1 MIRALLCLLLL
12 AAPAVLRAQAIEI
25 PRWFTE
31 SFFDLREDVRDAAKD
46 GKRLM
51 LYFGQEGCPYCKAL
65 METNFTQP
73 KIVAKTRAHFVAE
86 ALDIWG
92 DREVTD
98 LGGRKTTEKEFSRSL
113 HVQFTPTLLFFDEKG
128 AIVARLNGYYPPHR
142 FEAALDYVGG
152 KMEGKESF
160 ADYMRKH
167 EREPASATLHDEP
180 FFMRPPYDLRRGTKP
195 LAVIFETSYCS
206 GCDELHREGFR
217 RAEVREQLA
226 KFEVARFS
234 LGDPAEVVT
243 PTGARMRAADWAHE
257 LGIAYTPSIVFF
269 DRGKEVFRVEAYVRP
284 FHLAGSFDYVASGAY
299 ATEPSFQRFLQG
311 RRERL
316 RARGESVD
324 LWK

>member
-1 MIRALLCLLLL
+1 MIRVLLSVLLF
-12 AAPAVLRAQAIEI
+12 ATSTAVRAQTIEI

-31 SFFDLREDVRDAAKD
+31 SFLDLRDDVRDAAKD

-92 DREVTD
+92 DREVTGFD
-98 LGGRKTTEKEFSRSL
+98 GRRMSEKDFARSMR
-113 HVQFTPTLLFFDEKG
+113 VQFTPTLLFFDEKG

-142 FEAALDYVGG
+142 FEAALEYVGG

-160 ADYMRKH
+160 ADYMSKH
-167 EREPASATLHDEP
+167 QREAASAALHDEP

-195 LAVIFETSYCS
+195 LAVIFETPYCS

-217 RAEVREQLA
+217 RAEVRAQLQ
-226 KFEVARFS
+226 KFDVARFS
-234 LGDPAEVVT
+234 LSDPAEVVT
-243 PTGARMRAADWAHE
+243 PTGAKMRAADWARE
-257 LGIAYTPSIVFF
+257 LEIAYTPSIVFF
-269 DRGKEVFRVEAYVRP
+269 DRGKEVFRIDSYLRP
-284 FHLAGSFDYVASGAY
+284 FHLAGSFDYVASRAY
-299 ATEPSFQRFLQG
+299 ASEPSFQRFLRG

-316 RARGESVD
+316 RARGESAD